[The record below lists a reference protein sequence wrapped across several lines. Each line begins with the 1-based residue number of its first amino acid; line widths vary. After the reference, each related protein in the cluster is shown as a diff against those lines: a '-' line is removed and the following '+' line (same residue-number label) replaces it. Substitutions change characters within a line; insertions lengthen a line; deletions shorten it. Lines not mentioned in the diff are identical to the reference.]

1 MKTASVR
8 DLRNNFARISRWLK
22 DGQQVE
28 ITSRGVPLGLIT
40 PKPQSKDGKPLSTQE
55 RKKLFRKRFGPE
67 HRKWM
72 KEVYGDKVLPG
83 NGVLLMR
90 EGSKW

>member
-1 MKTASVR
+1 MKTATVR
-8 DLRNNFARISRWLK
+8 DLRNHFAKVSRWLK

-28 ITSRGVPLGLIT
+28 ITSRGIPLGLIT
-40 PKPQSKDGKPLSTQE
+40 PSRQPENGKLLSAQE
-55 RKKLFRKRFGPE
+55 RRKLFRKRFGPE

-72 KEVYGDKVLPG
+72 REVYGEKVLPG

>member
-8 DLRNNFARISRWLK
+8 DLRNNFAKVSRWIR

-28 ITSRGVPLGLIT
+28 ITSRGVPMACLVPVAQ
-40 PKPQSKDGKPLSTQE
+40 PKPKKKIRFNAAE
-55 RKKLFRKRFGPE
+55 RMKKL
-67 HRKWM
+67 
-72 KEVYGDKVLPG
+72 KEIYGGKVLAG